1 MSKQRSRIEVT
12 MRKIALLIA
21 TMACGLTVFAAP
33 ALANYRIRPG
43 GIKSIQGKKG
53 QLQLKDQKTGA
64 VLGTLRCAKERGK
77 NTQERKVVSLQVK
90 VTYEGCTIKGEGF
103 EANAEVKSPVSVRI
117 SRGKAFR
124 KEQWE
129 VRVEIKEDVQIRFT
143 TRGFKCQIRIAT
155 GTTFQGEW
163 RNEPEN
169 QSQLKFNG
177 SQFLPKRSIT
187 NKEPKT
193 CSIIPEKLDGRISGS
208 FRFRGVH
215 HN

>member
-1 MSKQRSRIEVT
+1 
-12 MRKIALLIA
+12 MRKFTLLIA

-53 QLQLKDQKTGA
+53 QLQLKEQVKGT
-64 VLGTLRCAKERGK
+64 VLGTLRCEKERGK
-77 NTQERKVVSLQVK
+77 DTQTGQVVSLQVK
-90 VTYEGCTIKGEGF
+90 ITYEGCKIKGEGF
-103 EANAEVKSPVSVRI
+103 EAKAEVKNKEIPVRI
-117 SRGKAFR
+117 NRGKLIKR
-124 KEQWE
+124 EQWE

-143 TRGFKCQIRIAT
+143 IGESKCQIRIAN

-177 SQFLPKRSIT
+177 SQFLPKRSII

-193 CSIIPEKLDGRISGS
+193 CKILPEKLDGRLTGS

-215 HN
+215 HA